1 MRGGRSSNLSL
12 EQRGVSRVDQC
23 VDEKVLHLHVN
34 NNVEPPQSKS
44 SHANGIAPVQAVVC
58 GEESDSCGN
67 HHGDQEVVHL
77 SHEKPD
83 QSQEGKTNA
92 LFGGNSI
99 MCTESGSAFEDLGDL
114 ATSVKHLVVL
124 EPRITLTSLRQ
135 KLKSRNINA
144 TPEYLTKVLF
154 EMAENGLVVLEK
166 IGGKSISVSPS
177 MKTLREAKAREGPE
191 LSVPSSNCRKIQSQQ
206 LPGHLKEGSTITI
219 VVTEVRS
226 PSKFWFNLHQF
237 SSTPVYFD
245 AVQVLMDEMDK
256 FYAEEGKSWKVE
268 SELECQ
274 PGTVLAAQ
282 YGEGKEKEGFHRV
295 IVKKQ
300 IIGLKR
306 LELFYVDHGSTSQQK
321 LKHVR
326 FLPSAFGHIPAQAME
341 GQLWGVEQVGEGSR
355 WPPEATKKFLT
366 LVKEAEEGSLV
377 AKIMDGV
384 TRRRS
389 KVDQNSN
396 LHQIRNG
403 LALRLDRVDLGP
415 RGTNIAKALVA
426 EDLAM
431 WDEDLNSDAS
441 PSTRGSAATCSSVT
455 STAPARH
462 LPGDGDQALKE
473 LKQREESV
481 IARLDKLCLGLN
493 LRKIES

>member
-44 SHANGIAPVQAVVC
+44 SHVNGIAPVQAVVC
-58 GEESDSCGN
+58 GEESASCGN

-206 LPGHLKEGSTITI
+206 LPGHLKEGSTISI

-226 PSKFWFNLHQF
+226 PSRFWFNLHQF

-268 SELECQ
+268 SVLKCQ

-295 IVKKQ
+295 IVKKM
-300 IIGLKR
+300 IGPKR

-366 LVKEAEEGSLV
+366 LVKGAEEGSLV